1 MRRRFLAGLT
11 ATVCAQLVLSANADE
26 SSEPI
31 SGLLVD
37 EAIVTPASIG
47 STAVGRFRLEN
58 VSGRTLVLTG
68 AKARW
73 AKAARIVIRGGSGRV
88 DGISALAI
96 KENET
101 LNLQSSHLW
110 VEFIDIVRPLQ
121 DGETIDFEL
130 VFAAGV
136 VTVSAHVHRD

>member
-11 ATVCAQLVLSANADE
+11 AAACAQLVFSANADE

-31 SGLLVD
+31 SGLLVE
-37 EAIVTPASIG
+37 EATVTPASIG

-58 VSGRTLVLTG
+58 LSGRTLMLKG

-73 AKAARIVIRGGSGRV
+73 AKTARIVIRGASGRV
-88 DGISALAI
+88 ERISALTI
-96 KENET
+96 KENEI
-101 LNLQSSHLW
+101 LDLRSSHLW
-110 VEFIDIVRPLQ
+110 VEFIDVKRPLQ
-121 DGETIDFEL
+121 TGETIDFEL

-136 VTVSAHVHRD
+136 VPVSAHVHRD